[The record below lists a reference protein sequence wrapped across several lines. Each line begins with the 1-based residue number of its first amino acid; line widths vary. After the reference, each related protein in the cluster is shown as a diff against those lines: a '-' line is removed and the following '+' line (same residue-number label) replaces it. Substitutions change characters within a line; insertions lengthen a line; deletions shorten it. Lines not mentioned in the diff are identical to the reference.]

1 MNRETAEKLLAL
13 NVLSTVEL
21 GEEFKSKTEDD
32 FIKLSN
38 DNDKRSIKYYK
49 ISNESQYPYYN
60 WMAVDTKNMSNE
72 DIKLQLEIIK
82 AENTKTIKN
91 ILVFFTVLAV
101 IGLCAGV
108 IFALSILAK

>member
-1 MNRETAEKLLAL
+1 MNQKTAEKLVRLE
-13 NVLSTVEL
+13 VIPRVEL
-21 GEEFKSKTEDD
+21 GEEYKSKTEKD
-32 FIKLSN
+32 FNELAK
-38 DNDKRSIKYYK
+38 DNDSRSLKFYK
-49 ISNESQYPYYN
+49 ISDESQSPYYN

-101 IGLCAGV
+101 IGLCASLV
-108 IFALSILAK
+108 LALRFLA